1 MDSILVTVRVP
12 QRRPF
17 TLVLDRRLE
26 FGREGES
33 IVIADPQV
41 SRRHVA
47 LQPESD
53 GGALVCDLDS
63 SNGTTVDG
71 VRVEEPTLVTPGS
84 VVRIGNTSLEI
95 GQADFEAHP
104 ATYTEIQSR
113 LADHP
118 PTSIDLVADSVIVAD
133 SLGGRVS
140 AQVLGVEH
148 EAGTL
153 TIVFSDIESSTEMA
167 VALGDRAWFDVLKHH
182 HALVQAHVE
191 GHGGRIVKHQG
202 DGYMMC
208 FRSARA
214 ALLSSMGLQRDLAR
228 LAEAD
233 PDRGIRVRVGL
244 HTGEVLVGDDGDL
257 FGKHV
262 VVAARIASLAQGG
275 EILVSSLVRQI
286 AEARGDLSF
295 TVSRAVQLRGI
306 DGVEMVSSLDWRAF
320 EDGQANRYEQ

>member
-17 TLVLDRRLE
+17 TVVLDRRLE
-26 FGREGES
+26 FGREGET
-33 IVIADPQV
+33 IVIADSQV

-47 LQPESD
+47 VQPESD
-53 GGALVCDLDS
+53 GRALVSDLGS

-71 VRVEEPTLVTPGS
+71 VHIEEPMLVAPGGI
-84 VVRIGNTSLEI
+84 VRIGNTVLEI
-95 GQADFEAHP
+95 GRADYEARP
-104 ATYTEIQSR
+104 ASYTEIQSQ

-118 PTSIDLVADSVIVAD
+118 PTSIDLVAESV
-133 SLGGRVS
+133 SGRIS

-153 TIVFSDIESSTEMA
+153 TIVFSDIESSTQMA
-167 VALGDRAWFDVLKHH
+167 VALGDRVWFDVLQRH
-182 HALVQAHVE
+182 HALVSAHVE

-214 ALLSSMGLQRDLAR
+214 ALLASMGIQRDLAR
-228 LAEAD
+228 NADAD
-233 PDRGIRVRVGL
+233 PDRVLRVRMGL

-262 VVAARIASLAQGG
+262 VVAARIAALAQGG
-275 EILVSSLVRQI
+275 EILVSSLVRRI
-286 AEARGDLSF
+286 AEARGDLPF
-295 TVSRAVQLRGI
+295 TAPRAVELRGI
-306 DGVEMVSSLDWRAF
+306 EGVELVSSLEWNAF
-320 EDGQANRYEQ
+320 ETGPAIG

>member
-17 TLVLDRRLE
+17 TLVLDQRLE
-26 FGREGES
+26 FGREGET
-33 IVIADPQV
+33 IVIADSQV

-47 LQPESD
+47 VQPESD
-53 GGALVCDLDS
+53 GSVLVSDLGS

-71 VRVEEPTLVTPGS
+71 ARIEEPTLAAPGS
-84 VVRIGNTSLEI
+84 VVRIGNTTLEI
-95 GQADFEAHP
+95 GRADFAAPP
-104 ATYTEIQSR
+104 ASYTVIQSQ

-118 PTSIDLVADSVIVAD
+118 PTSIDLVAESV
-133 SLGGRVS
+133 SGRVS

-153 TIVFSDIESSTEMA
+153 TIVFSDIESSTQMA
-167 VALGDRAWFDVLKHH
+167 VALGDRAWFDLLQRH
-182 HALVQAHVE
+182 HALVSAHVE

-214 ALLSSMGLQRDLAR
+214 ALLSSMGIQRDLAR
-228 LAEAD
+228 NAETD
-233 PDRGIRVRVGL
+233 PDRILRVRMGL

-262 VVAARIASLAQGG
+262 VVAARIAGLAQGG
-275 EILVSSLVRQI
+275 EILVSSLVRRI
-286 AEARGDLSF
+286 AEARGDLPF
-295 TVSRAVQLRGI
+295 TEPRAAELRGI
-306 DGVEMVSSLDWRAF
+306 DGVEMVSSLEWSAF
-320 EDGQANRYEQ
+320 EAGPAIGDEE

>member
-26 FGREGES
+26 FGREGET
-33 IVIADPQV
+33 IVIADSQV

-53 GGALVCDLDS
+53 GRALVCDLDS

-71 VRVEEPTLVTPGS
+71 VRVEEPTHVAAGG
-84 VVRIGNTSLEI
+84 VVRIGNTTLEI
-95 GQADFEAHP
+95 GQADFEARP
-104 ATYTEIQSR
+104 ASYTEIQSQ
-113 LADHP
+113 LSDHP
-118 PTSIDLVADSVIVAD
+118 PTSIDLVAESV
-133 SLGGRVS
+133 GGEVS

-153 TIVFSDIESSTEMA
+153 TIVFSDIESSTKMA
-167 VALGDRAWFDVLKHH
+167 VALGDRAWFDVLQRH
-182 HALVQAHVE
+182 HALVSAHVE

-214 ALLSSMGLQRDLAR
+214 ALLSSIGIQRDLAR
-228 LAEAD
+228 SGAAD
-233 PDRGIRVRVGL
+233 PDRILLVRMGL
-244 HTGEVLVGDDGDL
+244 HTGEVLVDDDGDL

-262 VVAARIASLAQGG
+262 VVAARIAALAQGG

-286 AEARGDLSF
+286 AEARGDLPFSAP
-295 TVSRAVQLRGI
+295 RAVELRGI
-306 DGVEMVSSLDWRAF
+306 DGVEMVSSLDWGAF
-320 EDGQANRYEQ
+320 EAGQAMRDDQ